1 MQGSAILFRPF
12 ALSVVALLVL
22 GGCGNAPVSTAPV
35 STSEVSA
42 QAASRQQKTGV
53 GSTFHVS
60 MRQDSLAGGTYVDLT
75 YQDARGYF
83 APGAM
88 AGHDL
93 YAYIQTTT
101 RSGKV
106 LENTKVRLTPGRG
119 QRNFY
124 TGSDIAKGLT
134 AKDIRAVEVAFYMG
148 KTWDS
153 NLGKNYRVTF

>member
-1 MQGSAILFRPF
+1 MFRPF
-12 ALSVVALLVL
+12 ALSVVALVFL
-22 GGCGNAPVSTAPV
+22 GGCGQAPVSTAPV
-35 STSEVSA
+35 STPDVTA
-42 QAASRQQKTGV
+42 QGATRQQKTGV
-53 GSTFHVS
+53 GSSFGVS
-60 MRQDSLAGGTYVDLT
+60 LRQDSLAGGTYVGLT

-106 LENTKVRLTPGRG
+106 LENTKVRLTPDRG
-119 QRNFY
+119 LPHFY

-134 AKDIRAVEVAFYMG
+134 AKDIQAVEVAFYMG

>member
-1 MQGSAILFRPF
+1 MFRSF
-12 ALSVVALLVL
+12 ALSLVALVVVA
-22 GGCGNAPVSTAPV
+22 GCGQAPISTAPA
-35 STSEVSA
+35 STSDMTA
-42 QAASRQQKTGV
+42 QAATRQQKTGV

-60 MRQDSLAGGTYVDLT
+60 LRQDSLAGGTSVALS

-106 LENTKVRLTPGRG
+106 LENTKIRLTPDRG